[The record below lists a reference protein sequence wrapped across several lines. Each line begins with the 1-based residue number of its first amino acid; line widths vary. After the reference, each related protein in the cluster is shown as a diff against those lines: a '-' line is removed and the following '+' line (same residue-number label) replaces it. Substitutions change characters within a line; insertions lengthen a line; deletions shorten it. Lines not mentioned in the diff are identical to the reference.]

1 MESFYGTEIRRNTH
15 TQKKNG
21 DALHELDVATSV
33 TLRSRNDKRTM
44 DVGKKK
50 RAGARRRRKI
60 CRRPLRRPLDNH
72 VTKKKQKT
80 KESARRCIPKRRRKK
95 KRIRIP
101 FIAGA
106 TAQRHNTERCR
117 LANFDVTLRA
127 NQSTWIDSKPT
138 KTKKNKC
145 ISLLWDTPLR
155 KKPT

>member
-15 TQKKNG
+15 TQKKKT
-21 DALHELDVATSV
+21 ATPFTNWTS
-33 TLRSRNDKRTM
+33 
-44 DVGKKK
+44 
-50 RAGARRRRKI
+50 RRRWPSGHETTKEQWTSEKKNARGQDGGGKYVADLYVDLSTI
-60 CRRPLRRPLDNH
+60 TLQ
-72 VTKKKQKT
+72 KKKQT

>member
-44 DVGKKK
+44 DVGKKN
-50 RAGARRRRKI
+50 ARGQDGGGKYVADLCVDLSTITLQKKNKKRRKVLVAAF
-60 CRRPLRRPLDNH
+60 R
-72 VTKKKQKT
+72 
-80 KESARRCIPKRRRKK
+80 SADAKK

-145 ISLLWDTPLR
+145 ISLL
-155 KKPT
+155 

>member
-15 TQKKNG
+15 TQKKK
-21 DALHELDVATSV
+21 
-33 TLRSRNDKRTM
+33 RRRPSRIGRR
-44 DVGKKK
+44 DVGDPPVTKRQKNNGRRKKK
-50 RAGARRRRKI
+50 NARGQDGGGKYVADLYVDLSTI
-60 CRRPLRRPLDNH
+60 TLQ
-72 VTKKKQKT
+72 KKKQT